1 MNKVNFS
8 LLEDKCLSLNNLATL
23 HFIFLGD
30 MTSSVSP
37 SSFPVGETVVRIE
50 CESRWFHLINE
61 VTLDIRQN
69 KNEDFI
75 SVIKCN
81 ESGIYRLNNET
92 KFKGVTLMSYS
103 GHCFSYYYFDRY
115 IRLLVSLQSDKCTI
129 DAQTSAST
137 RCLFFKG
144 DKTFNSSEK
153 NIYSIEGN

>member
-1 MNKVNFS
+1 MR
-8 LLEDKCLSLNNLATL
+8 
-23 HFIFLGD
+23 
-30 MTSSVSP
+30 SSVFP

-50 CESRWFHLINE
+50 CEGRWSHFINE
-61 VTLDIRQN
+61 VTLDIRQK

-81 ESGIYRLNNET
+81 ESGIYRMNNET
-92 KFKGVTLMSYS
+92 KFKGLTFKSYS
-103 GHCFSYYYFDRY
+103 GQCSNYDYYDKY

-137 RCLFFKG
+137 RCQFFNG

-153 NIYSIEGN
+153 NIYSIEGISYFCYNYFNGI

>member
-1 MNKVNFS
+1 MR
-8 LLEDKCLSLNNLATL
+8 
-23 HFIFLGD
+23 
-30 MTSSVSP
+30 SSVFP
-37 SSFPVGETVVRIE
+37 SSFPVGERVVRIE
-50 CESRWFHLINE
+50 CESSWIHFINE

-81 ESGIYRLNNET
+81 ESGIYRMNNET
-92 KFKGVTLMSYS
+92 KFKGVTFKSYS
-103 GHCFSYYYFDRY
+103 GHCFNYDYYDKY

-137 RCLFFKG
+137 RCQFFNG

>member
-1 MNKVNFS
+1 MSF
-8 LLEDKCLSLNNLATL
+8 NNLVTL
-23 HFIFLGD
+23 HFVVVGYIRF
-30 MTSSVSP
+30 SVFP
-37 SSFPVGETVVRIE
+37 SSFPVGKRNVRIE
-50 CESRWFHLINE
+50 CESSLNRFNDEL
-61 VTLDIRQN
+61 TLDIRQN

-81 ESGIYRLNNET
+81 ESGIYRMNNET
-92 KFKGVTLMSYS
+92 KFKGVTLMSYWGLCS
-103 GHCFSYYYFDRY
+103 NYYNDRY

-153 NIYSIEGN
+153 NIYSIEGI

>member
-1 MNKVNFS
+1 MR
-8 LLEDKCLSLNNLATL
+8 
-23 HFIFLGD
+23 
-30 MTSSVSP
+30 SSVSP
-37 SSFPVGETVVRIE
+37 SSFPVGERNVRIE
-50 CESRWFHLINE
+50 CESSWLHLINE

-92 KFKGVTLMSYS
+92 KFKGVTLMSYWGLCS
-103 GHCFSYYYFDRY
+103 NYYNDNKY

-137 RCLFFKG
+137 RCQFFNG
-144 DKTFNSSEK
+144 DETFNSSEK
-153 NIYSIEGN
+153 NIYSIEGI